1 MDALDRLYR
10 RVADVLL
17 RQPDAQVTVG
27 DLYQNLA
34 PYRLVRAE
42 LGFTELAE
50 YEHAL
55 LRLLAGERDYVI
67 VERPEVQ
74 EELQRE
80 LRAPNPILG
89 VYRDYAA
96 VGVYLNPFAP
106 VPTAEPARAPALNG
120 DVTQPP
126 PERKKVQAPP
136 PASSEGE
143 AAPTTAAA
151 AGARRPCPGCRKALP
166 SGREVRFCPFCGKC
180 LAPVPC
186 PECSAMV
193 EPDWKFC
200 VSCGFPRGEPGQ
212 PPELRLR

>member
-17 RQPDAQVTVG
+17 RQPDAHVTVG

-80 LRAPNPILG
+80 LKAPNPILG
-89 VYRDYAA
+89 VYRDYAP
-96 VGVYLNPFAP
+96 VGVYLNPCAP
-106 VPTAEPARAPALNG
+106 VPAP
-120 DVTQPP
+120 DPV
-126 PERKKVQAPP
+126 RP
-136 PASSEGE
+136 PASNGASASADATAERPKPAE
-143 AAPTTAAA
+143 SAPAPVPHPT
-151 AGARRPCPGCRKALP
+151 RRPCPGCRASLP
-166 SGREVRFCPFCGKC
+166 GGREVRFCPFCGKA
-180 LAPVPC
+180 LMPVPC

-200 VSCGFPRGEPGQ
+200 ASCGFPRGDVPSLSPG
-212 PPELRLR
+212 PEQRLR